1 MTIEDIKNDLPD
13 YAYDIKNNLS
23 NIFSEEGCSGLSQKQ
38 MAIVTVAAAM
48 STPSQKLITAALN
61 FAKPLLS
68 KKELDGAKTAH
79 VIMSMTN
86 VYYRFLHVVDNK
98 EYKRMP
104 PKLEMK
110 AEASPGISKID
121 FHLASI
127 GVSSI
132 NFCKACIDYHELAA
146 RRMGVN
152 AEGIQ
157 SVVRIAAVIN
167 ATGQLLK
174 F

>member
-1 MTIEDIKNDLPD
+1 MTIEDIKSALPA
-13 YAYDIKNNLS
+13 YAYDMKNNLG
-23 NIFSEEGCSGLSQKQ
+23 NILNEEGCPGLSQKQ
-38 MAIVTVAAAM
+38 IALVAVAAAL
-48 STPSQKLITAALN
+48 STPSQKLITATLN
-61 FAKPLLS
+61 FVKPLLS
-68 KKELDGAKTAH
+68 EKELDGAKTAH
-79 VIMSMTN
+79 AIMSMTN
-86 VYYRFLHVVDNK
+86 IYYRFLHVSDNK

-110 AEASPGISKID
+110 AEATPGISKMD

-146 RRMGVN
+146 RRMGVS

-157 SVVRIAAVIN
+157 SVVRIAAVMN
-167 ATGQLLK
+167 AVAQVLK
-174 F
+174 L